1 MNYIIFLP
9 LCLAL
14 GVMVKLTDLLEDNV
28 KSMSKQHKLFNI
40 ISGINATRIP
50 FNIILGILYGTLMF
64 SICYLF
70 PVFTV
75 VVLATVIAM
84 LLFGK
89 IDAPGHYAGVGIFL
103 ILYVLIGLA
112 DVNYLYLIIFIAA
125 NFAEEYINNEL
136 VDKKRVKNKLVRRVL
151 SVRPVLEI
159 TVFAVAFYSGLWQ
172 MFFGL
177 LAFDIGYNLTAMYG
191 AEKQR

>member
-14 GVMVKLTDLLEDNV
+14 GVIVKVTDILEDNV
-28 KSMSKQHKLFNI
+28 KLMHKQHKLFNI
-40 ISGINATRIP
+40 ISGINATQIP
-50 FNIILGILYGTLMF
+50 FNIIFGILYGTLMF

-75 VVLATVIAM
+75 VVATVIAM
-84 LLFGK
+84 FLCGK

-112 DVNYLYLIIFIAA
+112 DVNPLYLIIFIAA

-136 VDKKRVKNKLVRRVL
+136 VDKKRVKNKLVRKVL

-159 TVFAVAFYSGLWQ
+159 TVFIVAFYSGLWQ

-177 LAFDIGYNLTAMYG
+177 LAFDIGYTLTATYW
-191 AEKQR
+191 ANKQR

>member
-14 GVMVKLTDLLEDNV
+14 GVIVKLTDLLEDNV
-28 KSMSKQHKLFNI
+28 KLMHKQHKLFNI
-40 ISGINATRIP
+40 ISGINATQIP
-50 FNIILGILYGTLMF
+50 FNIILGGLYGTLMF
-64 SICYLF
+64 FICYLF

-103 ILYVLIGLA
+103 MLYILIGLA
-112 DVNYLYLIIFIAA
+112 NVNPLYLIIFIAA
-125 NFAEEYINNEL
+125 NFAEEYINNEF
-136 VDKKRVKNKLVRRVL
+136 VDKKRVKNELVRRVL

-159 TVFAVAFYSGLWQ
+159 TVFVVAFYSGLWQ

-177 LAFDIGYNLTAMYG
+177 LAFDIGYNLTATYWKK
-191 AEKQR
+191 KQR

>member
-1 MNYIIFLP
+1 MNYIIFLS

-14 GVMVKLTDLLEDNV
+14 GVIVKLTDLLEDNV
-28 KSMSKQHKLFNI
+28 KSMRKQHKL
-40 ISGINATRIP
+40 ISGINTTRIP

-64 SICYLF
+64 FISYLF

-112 DVNYLYLIIFIAA
+112 NVNSLYLIIFIAA
-125 NFAEEYINNEL
+125 NFAEEYINNEF
-136 VDKKRVKNKLVRRVL
+136 VDNKRVKNKLLRRVL
-151 SVRPVLEI
+151 SVRPVLDI
-159 TVFAVAFYSGLWQ
+159 TVFVVAFYSGLWQ

-177 LAFDIGYNLTAMYG
+177 LAFDIGYNMTAIYV
-191 AEKQR
+191 E